1 MEQLWRADPIVY
13 VWWATR
19 VECASALARRAGL
32 PEANQV
38 GIADSWAQ
46 LARHAPTWREIQP
59 TIDLRDVAVSLLTAH
74 PLRAADAFQLAAA
87 LIASR
92 EADAPLP
99 FVCLDNRLRA
109 AAGAEGLA
117 LVP

>member
-1 MEQLWRADPIVY
+1 L
-13 VWWATR
+13 
-19 VECASALARRAGL
+19 AGL
-32 PEANQV
+32 LV
-38 GIADSWAQ
+38 AQ
-46 LARHAPTWREIQP
+46 
-59 TIDLRDVAVSLLTAH
+59 H

-87 LIASR
+87 LIAGR